1 MRSRIL
7 DVEESERVSVL
18 DTCRTIVRRRKV
30 IIRGVSAVEVSPRVY
45 NAPRLDAPTCRSLTN
60 GEQVALIGPEA
71 TYIDAAKQVYT
82 FAETITGGWI
92 VIKVDGKSVVKKLQ
106 TPKSLK
112 AVDQPLLRQVH
123 YVSGLEG
130 SGFSAPEL
138 VKIFVRILDCAATT
152 LRRSTAIDFNSALRS
167 VTRRNAVL
175 CIALDY
181 QMKIELNAIARSGV
195 IADLKGLSIYHLV
208 GSGEK
213 SPSSSPSRI
222 TESETSLAAASKLAH
237 AASKS
242 LAVCEAALNVCS
254 HDVSAALALLNSA
267 SDADLKDLVRSQS
280 SSSPQAFDTIV
291 VLKPKDGKTASRPLH
306 KQPSESQVMA
316 ERSISGSISIHAK
329 RISGEWAQLSSH
341 HDDEDLWVRIRVGP
355 MLHLEFD
362 SSPKTTQWIV
372 RIVQPDALPD
382 DIFRNV
388 ATPYLEVMIKLCA
401 RFVSVSFSFP
411 GT

>member
-7 DVEESERVSVL
+7 DVEESERVFVH
-18 DTCRTIVRRRKV
+18 DTCRTIARRRHI
-30 IIRGVSAVEVSPRVY
+30 IIRGVPTVEVPPRVY
-45 NAPRLDAPTCRSLTN
+45 NLPRLDAPTCRFLKN
-60 GEQVALIGPEA
+60 GEQVTVIGPEV
-71 TYIDAAKQVYT
+71 TYIDPTKKVYT
-82 FAETITGGWI
+82 FVETITGGWVI
-92 VIKVDGKSVVKKLQ
+92 IKVDGKSVVKKLRNL
-106 TPKSLK
+106 KSLK
-112 AVDQPLLRQVH
+112 VDQPLSCQVH

-195 IADLKGLSIYHLV
+195 IADLKGLSINHLV
-208 GSGEK
+208 GNGEK
-213 SPSSSPSRI
+213 SACSSPSRVM
-222 TESETSLAAASKLAH
+222 ESETSSAAAIKLAQ
-237 AASKS
+237 ATSKS
-242 LAVCEAALNVCS
+242 LEVCQAALNSCS
-254 HDVSAALALLNSA
+254 HEVSGALVLLNST
-267 SDADLKDLVRSQS
+267 SDADLQELVRSQTS
-280 SSSPQAFDTIV
+280 SSSQALDTIV
-291 VLKPKDGKTASRPLH
+291 VLKPHDGKNAPRSLH

-316 ERSISGSISIHAK
+316 ERSISGTISIHAK

-355 MLHLEFD
+355 VSHLRFD

-382 DIFRNV
+382 AIFRNV
-388 ATPYLEVMIKLCA
+388 ATPYLEVTNEIC
-401 RFVSVSFSFP
+401 V
-411 GT
+411 